1 MEESIYLF
9 LSTEMNNYDVREKI
23 LTAFKKKKKFF
34 LIFLKINLKFKKF
47 FIKFINF

>member
-34 LIFLKINLKFKKF
+34 LSLLNNHLTSQ
-47 FIKFINF
+47 

>member
-23 LTAFKKKKKFF
+23 LISFKKKKISFKFV
-34 LIFLKINLKFKKF
+34 K
-47 FIKFINF
+47 